1 MTDTHCHLDFMQPQE
16 TAQALG
22 EAHHFRAILT
32 IGTNPLRNRNSLK
45 LAQENPQVWAAVGLH
60 PTEVGILSPEVE
72 ADLEELAKHPQVR
85 AIGETGLDFYWH
97 PETRAAQ
104 YKALEF
110 QHGLARKLNF
120 PLIFHVR
127 SAKDDDR
134 AELEVADW
142 LRINRPPKIVLHAFG
157 GHPRLIEM
165 GLELGAYFSF
175 AGPLTYKRNE
185 ALREAAKC
193 LPLEKIMVETDAP
206 FLPPEPYRG
215 KPNHP
220 ALSRFTLAKLAEV
233 RGMTAEELETVTDAN
248 AERCFSFFGLRPF
261 GKLRAGS

>member
-1 MTDTHCHLDFMQPQE
+1 MEPEE
-16 TAQALG
+16 TAHALR
-22 EAHHFRAILT
+22 EARDFRAILT
-32 IGTNPLRNRNSLK
+32 IGTNPVRNRNTLK
-45 LAQENPQVWAAVGLH
+45 LAEENPNVWAAVGLH
-60 PTEVGILSPEVE
+60 PTEVNILSPEVE
-72 ADLEELAKHPQVR
+72 ADLEELAKRVKVR

-110 QHGLARKLNF
+110 QHELGRRLNL

-127 SAKDDDR
+127 SAKHEDR
-134 AELEVADW
+134 AELAVAEW
-142 LRINRPPKIVLHAFG
+142 LRLNRPPKTVLHAFG
-157 GHPRLIEM
+157 GHPKLVEA
-165 GLELGAYFSF
+165 GLELGSYFSF

-185 ALREAAKC
+185 ALREAAKA

-206 FLPPEPYRG
+206 FLPPEPFRG

-233 RGMTAEELETVTDAN
+233 RGMSAEELETVTDAN
-248 AERCFSFFGLRPF
+248 AERCFAFFDLRP
-261 GKLRAGS
+261 